1 MLSVLGPLR
10 KKERMII
17 KPRLIPAGS
26 VTVFLVFNLLIDQ
39 KPRMVVNK
47 KKKKVFSC
55 SFQVH
60 QLESLITFK

>member
-10 KKERMII
+10 KKERMLI

-47 KKKKVFSC
+47 KKKSIF
-55 SFQVH
+55 
-60 QLESLITFK
+60 LLISGSSTRISDYF

>member
-47 KKKKVFSC
+47 KKKVFSC

>member
-39 KPRMVVNK
+39 KPRMVVK
-47 KKKKVFSC
+47 KKKKKSIF
-55 SFQVH
+55 
-60 QLESLITFK
+60 LLISGSSTRISDYF

>member
-47 KKKKVFSC
+47 KKKKKYFPAH
-55 SFQVH
+55 FRF
-60 QLESLITFK
+60 IN

>member
-47 KKKKVFSC
+47 KKKKSIF
-55 SFQVH
+55 
-60 QLESLITFK
+60 LLISGSSTRISDYF

>member
-47 KKKKVFSC
+47 KKKSIF
-55 SFQVH
+55 
-60 QLESLITFK
+60 LLISGSSTRISDYF

>member
-1 MLSVLGPLR
+1 ML
-10 KKERMII
+10 I

-39 KPRMVVNK
+39 KPRMVVNNNN
-47 KKKKVFSC
+47 KKKVFSC